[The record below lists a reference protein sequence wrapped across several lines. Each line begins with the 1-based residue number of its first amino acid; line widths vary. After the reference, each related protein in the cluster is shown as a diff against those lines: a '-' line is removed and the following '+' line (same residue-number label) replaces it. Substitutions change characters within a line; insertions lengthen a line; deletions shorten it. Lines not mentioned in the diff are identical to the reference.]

1 MNIILPSSIHEGT
14 ISSVIQQIN
23 DADGCETDI
32 IVNLSNL
39 SFTFPIGTLVL
50 AQYLRYNRESKG
62 RSIKFISSN
71 IYSSVINY
79 LTSVGF
85 FKYFG
90 ENPFCANDLNKSKTY
105 IPFSIIEWSDLQ
117 SRVNDERLNG
127 HNCKI
132 QDVICEYSDN
142 YSDWMFGKIEPV
154 ISYCFREIIRN
165 VFEHTNCLY
174 CSIFGQI
181 YPTRD
186 EIEICI
192 ADSGSGIRNTLSK
205 VYPECVDDEWALTH
219 AILPGIT
226 SGAVKIGSE
235 YDNSGFGLYVLSQIA
250 QKFGYMWIGSGE
262 KFLKIDS
269 KGVHLFDGFYPG
281 TFVGINFKYQT
292 LLRHQEWIMQI
303 INEGESLSRKLGI
316 NGAASTS
323 TKSI

>member
-1 MNIILPSSIHEGT
+1 MKIILPSSLHEGT

-23 DADGCETDI
+23 DADGCDSDI
-32 IVNLSNL
+32 VVDFSNL
-39 SFTFPIGTLVL
+39 SFTFPIGTLIL

-62 RSIKFISSN
+62 RTVKFISSN
-71 IYSSVINY
+71 IYLRAINY

-90 ENPFCANDLNKSKTY
+90 ENPFGANDLNKSKTY
-105 IPFSIIEWSDLQ
+105 IPFSIIEWRDLQ
-117 SRVNDERLNG
+117 SRVNDEKKDG
-127 HNCKI
+127 HNYRI

-142 YSDWMFGKIEPV
+142 YSGWMFGKIEPV

-165 VFEHTNCLY
+165 VFEHANCLY

-192 ADSGSGIRNTLSK
+192 ADSGTGIRNTLSE
-205 VYPECVDDEWALTH
+205 VYKDCVDDEWALTH
-219 AILPGIT
+219 AILPGVT
-226 SGAVKIGSE
+226 SGRVKMDSE
-235 YDNSGFGLYVLSQIA
+235 YDNSGFGLYVLSRIA
-250 QKFGYMWIGSGE
+250 QKFGSMWLGSGE

-269 KGVHLFDGFYPG
+269 KGSHLFDGFYPG
-281 TFVGINFKYQT
+281 TFVGINFKYRA

-303 INEGESLSRKLGI
+303 IHEGESLSKKLGI
-316 NGAASTS
+316 NGTASTS
-323 TKSI
+323 TKTL